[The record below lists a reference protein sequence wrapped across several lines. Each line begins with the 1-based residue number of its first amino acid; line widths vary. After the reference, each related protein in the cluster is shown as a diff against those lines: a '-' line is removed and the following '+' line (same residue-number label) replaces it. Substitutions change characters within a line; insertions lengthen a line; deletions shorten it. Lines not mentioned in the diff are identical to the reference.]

1 MHLMRRVPIRSA
13 IESFTNSRNRHT
25 GFHRKHPLGFFPFT
39 GELERKGVAKM
50 KRGRGNVITK
60 RSCPSPS
67 PLLVVF
73 MVDIIISL
81 R

>member
-1 MHLMRRVPIRSA
+1 MHLMRRVPIRSV

-60 RSCPSPS
+60 RSVVHV
-67 PLLVVF
+67 PLPY
-73 MVDIIISL
+73 SL
-81 R
+81 CSWLT

>member
-60 RSCPSPS
+60 RSVVRV
-67 PLLVVF
+67 PLPLPY
-73 MVDIIISL
+73 SSCSWL
-81 R
+81 T